1 MCNFS
6 ENTIKNLKEAGW
18 FPGRNV
24 STDEFEKFI
33 ADIEIDPDDI
43 IHINLNDTVRRF
55 LQEFG
60 KLRLFIPHLT
70 PIVSNDNTYISYNK
84 YTIEVSFGL
93 LDNKLI
99 NESGWLEDYERILN
113 GEKLV
118 PIGRHD
124 IAVYFMSYSGKIY
137 VGIKSRFIQIAGDDY
152 YAALENI
159 CNFYSGLEYQED
171 IVLHE

>member
-1 MCNFS
+1 MYNFS
-6 ENTIKNLKEAGW
+6 ENTIRILKEAGW
-18 FPGRNV
+18 FPRRCI
-24 STDEFEKFI
+24 STDDFEQFISKIEF
-33 ADIEIDPDDI
+33 DPDDI
-43 IHINLNDTVRRF
+43 IHIYLNDTVRNF
-55 LQEFG
+55 LREFG
-60 KLRLFIPHLT
+60 ELRLFISHLT
-70 PIVSNDNTYISYNK
+70 PIVSNDNTYVSYNN
-84 YTIEVSFGL
+84 YTVEVSFGL

-99 NESGWLEDYERILN
+99 NESGWLEDYEKILN

-137 VGIKSRFIQIAGDDY
+137 VGIKSRFLQITGDDY

-159 CNFYSGLEYQED
+159 CNFYSGLEYQKD